1 MTESASITLI
11 YFFSQIIYCYSE
23 AVNTQHLRS
32 MINKIYNSMIFENS
46 WHSELSLYAW
56 VLLLITE

>member
-23 AVNTQHLRS
+23 AVNTQHSRN
-32 MINKIYNSMIFENS
+32 MINKIYNSMTFENS
-46 WHSELSLYAW
+46 WHSELSLYA
-56 VLLLITE
+56 

>member
-32 MINKIYNSMIFENS
+32 MINKIYNSMTFENS
-46 WHSELSLYAW
+46 WHSELSLYA
-56 VLLLITE
+56 